1 MQSVPV
7 FFLYG
12 EPRREVGPR
21 FLHLETLAE
30 RSQPS
35 GWNIRPHAHADLN
48 HVFFFTS
55 GSGGITADGA
65 SLAFATP
72 ALLLVPA
79 GVVHGFAYE
88 PDSTGWVFTIAD
100 AYLSDL
106 TAREPDFAG
115 IFAALRHLVPDDPA
129 GIEDRLTRLGRELVW
144 NAPGYAAA
152 IEGHLLGI
160 LVELLRLSHHAH
172 EAPRIPGR
180 AAALVARFRARIE
193 AAYRTGAAL
202 EDYAD
207 ALRVTPAQLRRA
219 CRQVTRQPPMLLV
232 QDRIFLEAQRILLY
246 TNMTVAEAAYHLG
259 FTDAAYFT
267 RFFTRRAGRS
277 PREFRRVG

>member
-30 RSQPS
+30 RSKPS
-35 GWNIRPHAHADLN
+35 GWNIRPHAHTDLN

-55 GSGGITADGA
+55 GSGTTTADGA
-65 SLAFATP
+65 RLSFTTP

-79 GVVHGFAYE
+79 GIVHGFAYE
-88 PDSTGWVFTIAD
+88 PDTTGWVLTIAD
-100 AYLSDL
+100 PYLRDL

-115 IFAALRHLVPDDPA
+115 IFAALRHLVPDDPT

-144 NAPGYAAA
+144 NAPGYTAA

-160 LVELLRLSHHAH
+160 LVELLRLSHHARETPH
-172 EAPRIPGR
+172 ITGR
-180 AAALVARFRARIE
+180 AAGLVAKFRARIE
-193 AAYRTGAAL
+193 AAYRTGATL
-202 EDYAD
+202 EDYAA

-219 CRQVTRQPPMLLV
+219 CRQITQQPPMHLV
-232 QDRIFLEAQRILLY
+232 QDRIFLEAQRVLLY

-277 PREFRRVG
+277 PRDFRRAG